1 MGPWVSHSLVL
12 AHLCH
17 ARSAVY
23 LKFLLQNGSLF
34 IPNSF
39 FFFKLHDYHKS
50 KMSITCHR
58 EMVSMK
64 LNINTYL
71 NKGWFPPRGLKSPA
85 AALEHVR
92 PLWVPGS

>member
-1 MGPWVSHSLVL
+1 
-12 AHLCH
+12 
-17 ARSAVY
+17 
-23 LKFLLQNGSLF
+23 
-34 IPNSF
+34 
-39 FFFKLHDYHKS
+39 
-50 KMSITCHR
+50 
-58 EMVSMK
+58 MVSMK